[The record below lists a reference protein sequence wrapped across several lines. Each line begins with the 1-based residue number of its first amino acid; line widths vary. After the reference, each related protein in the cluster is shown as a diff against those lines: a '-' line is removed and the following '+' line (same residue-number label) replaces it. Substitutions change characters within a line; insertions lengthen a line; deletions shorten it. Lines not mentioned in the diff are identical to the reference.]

1 MRHILQAKTAR
12 KPHAPVFTAARD
24 VSNVRGISITD
35 TGSGALVGV
44 LLAGTNAGDASVES
58 LALQVRIDCS
68 DQQQKD
74 IDVLMHSALQEALHV
89 IQHELNVCAARREE
103 LSES

>member
-1 MRHILQAKTAR
+1 MRHILQAKTER
-12 KPHAPVFTAARD
+12 KPHAPVFTSTRD

-44 LLAGTNAGDASVES
+44 LLAGANASEASVES

-74 IDVLMHSALQEALHV
+74 IDVLMHAALQEALHV
-89 IQHELNVCAARREE
+89 IQHELNVCAARRGE
-103 LSES
+103 LSEA

>member
-1 MRHILQAKTAR
+1 MRHILQAKTSR
-12 KPHAPVFTAARD
+12 KPHAPVFPAARD

-44 LLAGTNAGDASVES
+44 LLAGANSGDANVES
-58 LALQVRIDCS
+58 LSLQVRIDCS

-74 IDVLMHSALQEALHV
+74 IDVLMRSALEEALRV
-89 IQHELNVCAARREE
+89 IQHELNVCAARR
-103 LSES
+103 SEMNQA

>member
-1 MRHILQAKTAR
+1 MRHILQAKTAK
-12 KPHAPVFTAARD
+12 KPHATVLTAARE

-44 LLAGTNAGDASVES
+44 LLAGANSGAASVES
-58 LALQVRIDCS
+58 LSLQVRIDCS

-74 IDVLMHSALQEALHV
+74 IDVLMRSALQEALRV
-89 IQHELNVCAARREE
+89 IQHELNVCAARRGE
-103 LSES
+103 LREV